1 MSIQGN
7 GNILKG
13 IFYDYHYDHDY
24 DYDYHSVKKRQI
36 DAVQCRF
43 RLNPDEED
51 HIKSHQASVVYGI
64 EQSDYEI
71 QWENQFLARM
81 KLDDSYFEN
90 MILNQE
96 YFTETYS
103 SEKNTMEEFL
113 TRTKRDALYQKTFS
127 W

>member
-1 MSIQGN
+1 
-7 GNILKG
+7 
-13 IFYDYHYDHDY
+13 
-24 DYDYHSVKKRQI
+24 
-36 DAVQCRF
+36 
-43 RLNPDEED
+43 
-51 HIKSHQASVVYGI
+51 
-64 EQSDYEI
+64 
-71 QWENQFLARM
+71 M

>member
-13 IFYDYHYDHDY
+13 ICYDYHYDHDY

-43 RLNPDEED
+43 RLDHNEEG
-51 HIKSHQASVVYGI
+51 HIKSHKASVVYGI

-71 QWENQFLARM
+71 Q
-81 KLDDSYFEN
+81 
-90 MILNQE
+90 
-96 YFTETYS
+96 
-103 SEKNTMEEFL
+103 
-113 TRTKRDALYQKTFS
+113 
-127 W
+127 